1 MTTDERRIKTTSRA
15 KEEPFARFFTQL
27 DAILGRRPAS
37 APSHV
42 VASVPG
48 PSNLQESSGTCN
60 PETNERDVDVIAYE
74 EEEEEH
80 HDSAANEGM
89 FRNLNAMFQSYV
101 LSAFYRQFPATG
113 LFFHC

>member
-1 MTTDERRIKTTSRA
+1 MSKGSKQQVRQRKNHLHV
-15 KEEPFARFFTQL
+15 FFTQL
-27 DAILGRRPAS
+27 DAILGCRPAS

-48 PSNLQESSGTCN
+48 PWNSQENSGN
-60 PETNERDVDVIAYE
+60 PETSEQDVDVIANE

-80 HDSAANEGM
+80 DDSAANEGM
-89 FRNLNAMFQSYV
+89 FRNGNAMFESYI

-113 LFFHC
+113 LFFYC